1 MNKNGF
7 PARAVVIAL
16 DCTVLLSEQSSM
28 YEKKYTSLHLRLYGF
43 LFTQREQDYVKSRV
57 ICFLFTL
64 IFNV

>member
-1 MNKNGF
+1 MKKNIH
-7 PARAVVIAL
+7 RYIYV
-16 DCTVLLSEQSSM
+16 
-28 YEKKYTSLHLRLYGF
+28 LYGF